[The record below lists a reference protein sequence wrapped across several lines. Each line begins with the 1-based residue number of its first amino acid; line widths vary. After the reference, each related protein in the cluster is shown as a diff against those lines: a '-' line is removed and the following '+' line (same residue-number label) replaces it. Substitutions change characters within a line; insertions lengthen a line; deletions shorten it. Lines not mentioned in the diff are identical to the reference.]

1 MTIDEVTNRDMAKWK
16 APSDKQVQE
25 AFNAF
30 DIDGSGDIDLY
41 EIQVALAK
49 YWGVQLTEKEAL
61 SVMTL
66 YDGDGNGT
74 LDIDEF
80 RVMLANL
87 EDLDPAAISRFWLS
101 QVAAVPGARQ
111 VVEGVGSMKKI
122 GDHLGNKLAKSAV
135 GRRAK
140 FLTRCFKGRSGVAA
154 TGDKYSDESKHGQ
167 QQQQQQRLGPL
178 AGAHATKKKPAP
190 QYYSLQVDLKDEG
203 EKKDQLG
210 MSSSR
215 SSSKKKVDER
225 SPPTSPTH
233 DRYSDQRVNDTAR
246 WALEIQRHERER
258 KLKKK
263 ERRQRREQE
272 GRTVGEDDN
281 VLALRRSSTGRF

>member
-1 MTIDEVTNRDMAKWK
+1 MAFLEAQGMTIDEVTNRDMAKWK

-111 VVEGVGSMKKI
+111 FVEGVGSMKKI
-122 GDHLGNKLAKSAV
+122 GDHLGNKLAKSA
-135 GRRAK
+135 
-140 FLTRCFKGRSGVAA
+140 
-154 TGDKYSDESKHGQ
+154 
-167 QQQQQQRLGPL
+167 
-178 AGAHATKKKPAP
+178 
-190 QYYSLQVDLKDEG
+190 
-203 EKKDQLG
+203 
-210 MSSSR
+210 
-215 SSSKKKVDER
+215 
-225 SPPTSPTH
+225 
-233 DRYSDQRVNDTAR
+233 RVNDTAR